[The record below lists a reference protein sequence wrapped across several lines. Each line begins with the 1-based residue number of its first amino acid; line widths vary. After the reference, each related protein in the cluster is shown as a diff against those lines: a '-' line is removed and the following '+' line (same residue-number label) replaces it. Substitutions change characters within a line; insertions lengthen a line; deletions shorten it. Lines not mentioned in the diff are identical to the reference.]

1 MHLLPPNDSPRTVM
15 NRIDDIR
22 FHRLFAALFLLLGL
36 TFVSSFLTAEE
47 DFPIGLAQGVMV
59 GEVRTD
65 SAILQSR
72 LTSTSTLVDRRWS
85 GIIGV
90 EGVARFELSIQPD
103 FRDSIQTEWLKSL
116 PENDYIVKLRVADL
130 RPDTRYHYR
139 LSYGPKQDQL
149 RQSMPGSFRTLAGR
163 NGTGPFSIAVVT
175 GMNYTAFHHTGNS
188 HMLPYRGPDKELGY
202 PALASILSLKPDFFV
217 GTGDNVYYDFPGGG
231 FGHLQRGRAET
242 QHQMRM
248 KHQEQYSQPR
258 FLELFRGVATYWMKD
273 DHDHRFND
281 SDPFNPT
288 LLYERFE
295 AETYAKTNLHPRLS
309 GSGSAPSHEL
319 GLRIFR
325 EQLPV
330 VDPRDPEAVTYRT
343 LRVSRGLQI
352 WIVEGRDYRSPN
364 DMPDGPEKTIWGTK
378 QRNWLKQ
385 TLLESEATFKLLISA
400 TPMVGPDSTAKSVV
414 AWIGAEM
421 EFALSQAVA
430 SGDAFEHRPP
440 ECGHCVQNFLADLD
454 LRDLSGEAARFELG
468 ADHALPTTDLR
479 FYPAALVVPCGH
491 LPGHAA
497 VAADLGNMA
506 IPNGWIPRRL
516 RSDHCVLRRRYN
528 HIQGLP
534 IPLPQHIP
542 YRRSIIGAVSQKA
555 RDRSIE
561 LIQEPG

>member
-400 TPMVGPDSTAKSVV
+400 TPMVGSDSTAKRDNHVNPK
-414 AWIGAEM
+414 GFRHE
-421 EFALSQAVA
+421 
-430 SGDAFEHRPP
+430 GDAFFEWLQESGFSTERFFIV
-440 ECGHCVQNFLADLD
+440 CGDRHWQYRAIHP
-454 LRDLSGEAARFELG
+454 SGFQEFSCG
-468 ADHALPTTDLR
+468 
-479 FYPAALVVPCGH
+479 ALVDANSTRGH
-491 LPGHAA
+491 FPGEPRSSDPEGKVRQPFHAEKPSGGFLL
-497 VAADLGNMA
+497 VKVSD
-506 IPNGWIPRRL
+506 PRDGGVQMKFVFYDEMGRVVYEYTAE
-516 RSDHCVLRRRYN
+516 D
-528 HIQGLP
+528 
-534 IPLPQHIP
+534 
-542 YRRSIIGAVSQKA
+542 
-555 RDRSIE
+555 
-561 LIQEPG
+561 

>member
-400 TPMVGPDSTAKSVV
+400 TPMVGPDSTAKRDNHVNPK
-414 AWIGAEM
+414 GFRHE
-421 EFALSQAVA
+421 
-430 SGDAFEHRPP
+430 GDAFFEWLQESGFSTERFFIV
-440 ECGHCVQNFLADLD
+440 CGDRHWQYRAIHP
-454 LRDLSGEAARFELG
+454 SGFQEFSCG
-468 ADHALPTTDLR
+468 
-479 FYPAALVVPCGH
+479 ALVDANSTRGH
-491 LPGHAA
+491 FPGEPRSSDPEGKVRQPFHAEKPSGGFLL
-497 VAADLGNMA
+497 VKVSD
-506 IPNGWIPRRL
+506 PRDGGVQMKFVFYDEMGRVVYEYTAE
-516 RSDHCVLRRRYN
+516 D
-528 HIQGLP
+528 
-534 IPLPQHIP
+534 
-542 YRRSIIGAVSQKA
+542 
-555 RDRSIE
+555 
-561 LIQEPG
+561 

>member
-1 MHLLPPNDSPRTVM
+1 MHLSLPNDSYRTM
-15 NRIDDIR
+15 MKRIDDIR

-59 GEVRTD
+59 GEVGTD

-116 PENDYIVKLRVADL
+116 PENDYIVKLKVADL

-202 PALASILSLKPDFFV
+202 PALASILALKPDFFV

-258 FLELFRGVATYWMKD
+258 FLELFRRVPTYWLKD

-281 SDPFNPT
+281 SDPVNPT

-295 AETYAKTNLHPRLS
+295 TETYAKTNLYPKLS

-378 QRNWLKQ
+378 QRNWLKR
-385 TLLESEATFKLLISA
+385 TLLESDATFKLLISA
-400 TPMVGPDSTAKSVV
+400 TPMVGPDSTTKRDNHVNPK
-414 AWIGAEM
+414 GFRHE
-421 EFALSQAVA
+421 
-430 SGDAFEHRPP
+430 GDAFFEWLQHSGFSTERFFIV
-440 ECGHCVQNFLADLD
+440 CGDRHWQYRAIHP
-454 LRDLSGEAARFELG
+454 SGFQEFSCG
-468 ADHALPTTDLR
+468 
-479 FYPAALVVPCGH
+479 ALVDANSTRGH
-491 LPGHAA
+491 FPGEPRSSDPEGKVRQPFHDEKPSGGFLLVKVSEPRDGRTQMKFVFYDETGR
-497 VAADLGNMA
+497 VAYEYTAGD
-506 IPNGWIPRRL
+506 
-516 RSDHCVLRRRYN
+516 
-528 HIQGLP
+528 
-534 IPLPQHIP
+534 
-542 YRRSIIGAVSQKA
+542 
-555 RDRSIE
+555 
-561 LIQEPG
+561 

>member
-1 MHLLPPNDSPRTVM
+1 MHLSTPNDSYRTVM
-15 NRIDDIR
+15 KRIDDIR
-22 FHRLFAALFLLLGL
+22 FHRLFAALFLLLEL

-59 GEVRTD
+59 GEVKTD

-103 FRDSIQTEWLKSL
+103 FRDSIQTEWLTSL

-163 NGTGPFSIAVVT
+163 NGTSPFSIAVVT

-202 PALASILSLKPDFFV
+202 PALASILALKPDFFV

-258 FLELFRGVATYWMKD
+258 FLDLFRGVATYWMKD

-281 SDPFNPT
+281 SDPVNPT

-295 AETYAKTNLHPRLS
+295 AETYAKTNLYPGLS

-330 VDPRDPEAVTYRT
+330 VNPRDPEAVTYRT
-343 LRVSRGLQI
+343 LRVSRGLQM

-378 QRNWLKQ
+378 QRNWLKR
-385 TLLESEATFKLLISA
+385 TLLESDAPFKLLISA
-400 TPMVGPDSTAKSVV
+400 TPMVGPDSTAKRDNHVNPR
-414 AWIGAEM
+414 GFRHEGD
-421 EFALSQAVA
+421 EFFEWLKD
-430 SGDAFEHRPP
+430 SGFSTERFFIV
-440 ECGHCVQNFLADLD
+440 CGDRHWQYRAIHP
-454 LRDLSGEAARFELG
+454 SGFQEFSCG
-468 ADHALPTTDLR
+468 
-479 FYPAALVVPCGH
+479 ALVDANSTRGH
-491 LPGHAA
+491 FPGEPRSSDPEGKVRQPFH
-497 VAADLGNMA
+497 DEKQRR
-506 IPNGWIPRRL
+506 IPAGQ
-516 RSDHCVLRRRYN
+516 S
-528 HIQGLP
+528 
-534 IPLPQHIP
+534 
-542 YRRSIIGAVSQKA
+542 
-555 RDRSIE
+555 E
-561 LIQEPG
+561 

>member
-149 RQSMPGSFRTLAGR
+149 RQSMPGSFRTLAGG

-400 TPMVGPDSTAKSVV
+400 TPMVGPDSTAKRDNHVNPK
-414 AWIGAEM
+414 GFRHE
-421 EFALSQAVA
+421 
-430 SGDAFEHRPP
+430 GDAFFEWLQESGFSTERFFIV
-440 ECGHCVQNFLADLD
+440 CGDRHWQYRAIHP
-454 LRDLSGEAARFELG
+454 SGFQEFSCG
-468 ADHALPTTDLR
+468 
-479 FYPAALVVPCGH
+479 ALVDANSTRGH
-491 LPGHAA
+491 FPGEPRSSDPEGKVRQPFHAEKPSGGFLL
-497 VAADLGNMA
+497 VKVSD
-506 IPNGWIPRRL
+506 PRDGGVQMKFVFYDEMGRVVYEYTAE
-516 RSDHCVLRRRYN
+516 D
-528 HIQGLP
+528 
-534 IPLPQHIP
+534 
-542 YRRSIIGAVSQKA
+542 
-555 RDRSIE
+555 
-561 LIQEPG
+561 

>member
-231 FGHLQRGRAET
+231 SGHLQRGRAET

-400 TPMVGPDSTAKSVV
+400 TPMVGPDSTAKRDNHVNPK
-414 AWIGAEM
+414 GFRHE
-421 EFALSQAVA
+421 
-430 SGDAFEHRPP
+430 GDAFFEWLQESGFSTERFFIV
-440 ECGHCVQNFLADLD
+440 CGDRHWQYRAIHP
-454 LRDLSGEAARFELG
+454 SGFQEFSCG
-468 ADHALPTTDLR
+468 
-479 FYPAALVVPCGH
+479 ALVDANSTRGH
-491 LPGHAA
+491 FPGEPRSSDPEGKVRQPFHAEKPSGGFLL
-497 VAADLGNMA
+497 VKVSD
-506 IPNGWIPRRL
+506 PRDGGVQMKFVFYDEMGRVVYEYTAE
-516 RSDHCVLRRRYN
+516 D
-528 HIQGLP
+528 
-534 IPLPQHIP
+534 
-542 YRRSIIGAVSQKA
+542 
-555 RDRSIE
+555 
-561 LIQEPG
+561 